1 MSAVEMYAAHR
12 HDDGRDD
19 GVRQW
24 SAHDVRAH
32 PRNHDA
38 GSVNIDLDA
47 ATNAIGDLMAAL
59 GLDPTTSELRET
71 PRRAAAAM
79 AELLT
84 ARPFCLTTFPNE
96 GYDEMV
102 IVRDIPFH
110 SMCAH
115 HLLPFIGVAHVGY
128 LPADRIV
135 GLSKLA
141 RVVEHFARRPQTQER
156 LTSQIAAALDSAL
169 DPLGVGVAMEATH
182 LCMSLRGVHASG
194 AKTVTTALT
203 GLLRANDASRAEF
216 LGQVRSG

>member
-1 MSAVEMYAAHR
+1 MSATELYATYWD
-12 HDDGRDD
+12 HDDTDD
-19 GVRQW
+19 GVRTIGGDGVVAQ
-24 SAHDVRAH
+24 
-32 PRNHDA
+32 PRIHDA
-38 GSVNIDLDA
+38 GRAGVDLA
-47 ATNAIGDLMAAL
+47 AAASAVSDLMVAL
-59 GLDPTTSELRET
+59 GLDPTTAELRET
-71 PRRAAAAM
+71 PRRAATAM

-84 ARPFCLTTFPNE
+84 ARPFCFTTFPNE

-110 SMCAH
+110 SVCAH

-128 LPADRIV
+128 VPADRIV

-141 RVVEHFARRPQTQER
+141 RVVEHSARRPQTQER
-156 LTSQIAAALDSAL
+156 LTNDIAEALDSAL

-203 GLLRANDASRAEF
+203 GLLRANDATRAEF
-216 LGQVRSG
+216 LGQVKGC